1 MDTPAGAY
9 LPVQTPAPT
18 WQARLKRT
26 LKPVLRP
33 ILGLV
38 GNLGFDPGRLLLL
51 RFLPRYLS
59 HARRFRAQGG
69 AIHAHMPI
77 FVDWQEQAGAAS
89 GHYFHQDLLVAT
101 AIHEATPRRHIDVGS
116 RVDGFVAHVA
126 AFRTIELLDV
136 RALQET
142 GHPRIRYMQ
151 ADLMDEAS
159 VPQAVSDSVS
169 CLHVL
174 EHLGL
179 GRYGDEI
186 DPRGHLRGF
195 NNLLRMLEPGGTL
208 YVSFPIGQ
216 ATEVHFN
223 AHRVFH
229 PADVLGW
236 ADTPGTVELLRFD
249 FVDDQGALH
258 RDANPCGPLPPM
270 YFGCGIYT
278 LRKRAHGADPA

>member
-9 LPVQTPAPT
+9 VPAPPRSLT
-18 WQARLKRT
+18 FKARLKRA

-38 GNLGFDPGRLLLL
+38 GSLGFDPSRVLLL
-51 RFLPRYLS
+51 RYVPRYLA

-69 AIHAHMPI
+69 TISAHMPI
-77 FVDWQEQAGAAS
+77 FVDWQEQAGTAS
-89 GHYFHQDLLVAT
+89 GHYFHQDLLVASR
-101 AIHEATPRRHIDVGS
+101 IHDANPRRHIDVGS

-126 AFRTIELLDV
+126 AFRTVEILDV
-136 RALQET
+136 RALQDT
-142 GHPRIRYMQ
+142 GHPRIRFMQ

-159 VPQAVSDSVS
+159 VPVEITDSLS

-174 EHLGL
+174 EHFGL
-179 GRYGDEI
+179 GRYGDAI
-186 DPRGHLRGF
+186 DPNGHRRGF
-195 NNLLRMLEPGGTL
+195 NHLLRMLEPGGTL
-208 YVSFPIGQ
+208 YVSFPIGR

-229 PADVLGW
+229 PTEVLGW
-236 ADTPGTVELLRFD
+236 ADTPGAVELLRFD

-258 RDANPCGPLPPM
+258 RDANPAGPLPPM
-270 YFGCGIYT
+270 SFGCGIYT
-278 LRKRAHGADPA
+278 LRKRARDADPA